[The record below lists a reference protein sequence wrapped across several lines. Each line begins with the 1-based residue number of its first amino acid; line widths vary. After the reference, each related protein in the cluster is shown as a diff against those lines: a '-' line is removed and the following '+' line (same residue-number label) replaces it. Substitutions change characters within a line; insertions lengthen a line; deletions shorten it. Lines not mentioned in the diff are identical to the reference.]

1 MFYAFGFYRHFLQH
15 LTRTSFLWLYFQ
27 ANMKMCWQITPYIR
41 PPTSFVGICNTN
53 QDRVR
58 PTIRS
63 DDLQNARSSGYM
75 YRQSCVTPTAYQTFM
90 CPEIVQS
97 FERLYG
103 RNETEAFQYSVR
115 NPLLSLAVVTFTAIT
130 QTVSR
135 VWGKKKKK
143 KCNAKWRFR
152 EQKPSSWSSCFQ
164 RVWSN
169 CSVVAW
175 KPVFEPT
182 SLF

>member
-1 MFYAFGFYRHFLQH
+1 M
-15 LTRTSFLWLYFQ
+15 
-27 ANMKMCWQITPYIR
+27 
-41 PPTSFVGICNTN
+41 GICNTN

-130 QTVSR
+130 QTVPR
-135 VWGKKKKK
+135 VWGGVGVGGERRRNVMQSEGSVSKSL
-143 KCNAKWRFR
+143 
-152 EQKPSSWSSCFQ
+152 PVDLPVSSVCDQ
-164 RVWSN
+164 TAV
-169 CSVVAW
+169 
-175 KPVFEPT
+175 
-182 SLF
+182 